1 MSTKNVKASTPRSQ
15 SNQRTYESY
24 IRNMASSRNM
34 GESTTNTSH
43 PSMPPAP
50 PSIGVGQTPP
60 STAVSKP
67 PTAGGFTLEADA
79 LALGNPVQGDTISFT
94 VESVDQGVAVLGTP
108 VLLKNKV
115 PPTL

>member
-1 MSTKNVKASTPRSQ
+1 MSGKNVKSSTPRSQ

-24 IRNMASSRNM
+24 IRNMASSPNM
-34 GESTTNTSH
+34 GSSTTNTSH
-43 PSMPPAP
+43 PPAP

-67 PTAGGFTLEADA
+67 PTAGGFTLEADS

-94 VESVDQGVAVLGTP
+94 VSAVQQGVATLSEP
-108 VLLKNKV
+108 ILLKTKV